1 MRAIEAMATFEKGL
15 LTLDQAVNLKNKE
28 KVKLIILVSDEE
40 NEEKIWLDSVS
51 KNPAF
56 DFLKEPGEDMYT
68 VNDGK
73 LVHEKKVF

>member
-1 MRAIEAMATFEKGL
+1 MRTIEATATFEKGL

-40 NEEKIWLDSVS
+40 NEEKLWLDSVS

-56 DFLKEPGEDMYT
+56 DFLKEPGEDIYT
-68 VNDGK
+68 AEDGK
-73 LVHEKKVF
+73 PLHEK